1 MMTTRRHLEAVGKE
15 NTIPVLHP
23 LEGYTEERKLVAPT
37 PFRRFFSEEPEV
49 SLSGP
54 AAAASFS
61 VYPVDRLTC
70 RRPPGVYTEIVNVTK
85 DHWAYLATPRDQRPS
100 FADRIIGATKE
111 LLHLDLRTAPLKHQV
126 FQVNLNYALGPYVV
140 VDGEWCTWRED
151 EVLGVVVKR
160 EPWSLLGT
168 GNTLDDAIVDFRR
181 EASKL
186 AAVMQHDSL
195 DDLTQEAR
203 RMQDF
208 VLRYLPEDG

>member
-1 MMTTRRHLEAVGKE
+1 MMTTRRHLEAVAKE
-15 NTIPVLHP
+15 NTVPVRHP
-23 LEGYTEERKLVAPT
+23 FEGYTEERKPVAAT
-37 PFRRFFSEEPEV
+37 SSWRDFSEEPEV
-49 SLSGP
+49 SFL
-54 AAAASFS
+54 AADAVVGFS
-61 VYPVDRLTC
+61 DYPVDSLTY
-70 RRPPGVYTEIVNVTK
+70 RWPRSVHTEIVSVTK
-85 DHWAYLATPRDQRPS
+85 DNREYLATPRDLRPS
-100 FADRIIGATKE
+100 FAARIIGATKE

-195 DDLTQEAR
+195 DDLTREAR

>member
-1 MMTTRRHLEAVGKE
+1 MTTTRRPLEAVGKE
-15 NTIPVLHP
+15 DTVSVPHP
-23 LEGYTEERKLVAPT
+23 FEGYTEERKPVAAT
-37 PFRRFFSEEPEV
+37 PSWRFFSEEPEV
-49 SLSGP
+49 SFSGP
-54 AAAASFS
+54 AAVPSFS
-61 VYPVDRLTC
+61 NYPVDTLTD
-70 RRPPGVYTEIVNVTK
+70 RRAPSVYSEIVSVIK
-85 DHWAYLATPRDQRPS
+85 DNRAYLATPRDPRPS
-100 FADRIIGATKE
+100 LAARIIGASKE

-126 FQVNLNYALGPYVV
+126 FQINLHYALGPYVV

-151 EVLGVVVKR
+151 DVLGLVVKR

>member
-15 NTIPVLHP
+15 DAVPVLYP
-23 LEGYTEERKLVAPT
+23 FRGYTEERKPVTAT
-37 PFRRFFSEEPEV
+37 PSWWFFPEEPQV
-49 SLSGP
+49 SFSGP
-54 AAAASFS
+54 PSAARSSDYS
-61 VYPVDRLTC
+61 VDTLTY
-70 RRPPGVYTEIVNVTK
+70 RRPPSVYLEIVSAIK
-85 DHWAYLATPRDQRPS
+85 DNRAYLATPRDPRPS
-100 FADRIIGATKE
+100 LADRIIEASKE
-111 LLHLDLRTAPLKHQV
+111 LRRLDLRTAPLQHQV
-126 FQVNLNYALGPYVV
+126 FQVNLHYALGPYVV

-181 EASKL
+181 EASEL